1 MASQRLTNDDRDRIV
16 EGILKP
22 IKKEISL
29 KAEEFGK
36 NVLDPILLRDTP
48 EEIILFRVKYERLLS
63 IKESFSFFDF
73 FKDRSSY
80 DFINIPVKNFIVNYH
95 DKERFIE
102 EILSLKEGVVFVKE
116 INQLRTKK
124 KSLKG
129 RTKCVLENI
138 RTTKQLKDQF
148 PEAYLILMDVPKE
161 MVKNNSCDDIEN
173 LRAEL
178 SKYK

>member
-48 EEIILFRVKYERLLS
+48 EEIILFRVKYEKLLS

-73 FKDRSSY
+73 F
-80 DFINIPVKNFIVNYH
+80 
-95 DKERFIE
+95 
-102 EILSLKEGVVFVKE
+102 
-116 INQLRTKK
+116 
-124 KSLKG
+124 
-129 RTKCVLENI
+129 
-138 RTTKQLKDQF
+138 
-148 PEAYLILMDVPKE
+148 
-161 MVKNNSCDDIEN
+161 
-173 LRAEL
+173 
-178 SKYK
+178 